1 MRKSISEWSFPA
13 NMPLRDRMTL
23 AKEAGFEGF
32 EIGLNE
38 DDEQGSQSDL
48 GLLCVQSL
56 QEDAPRVVGT
66 ARRVGIEISGVA
78 CGLYWKYSLTADDP
92 EERNKATQ
100 VTEALLRGA
109 HMVGVDGV
117 LVIPGCVHASFIPD
131 FPIVPYQI
139 AYGRAVAA
147 MKQLAPFAEEL
158 EVSMGLEYVWNM
170 FLLSPLEML
179 RFIEEVGSERVGFY
193 MDVGNMMSTGFPE
206 QWIRILGDHIVRV
219 HFKDFKRSVG
229 TINGFC
235 DLLEGDVNW
244 PEVMAAFKEVG
255 YDGWCTAEMMPPY
268 QHAPDELIYATSRAM
283 DRIFAMAP

>member
-1 MRKSISEWSFPA
+1 MRKSISEWAFPA

-23 AKEAGFEGF
+23 AKEAGFDGF
-32 EIGLNE
+32 EVALNE
-38 DDEQGSQSDL
+38 DDEAGSRSDL
-48 GLLCVQSL
+48 GLLCLQSF

-78 CGLYWKYSLTADDP
+78 CGLYWNYSLTADDP
-92 EERNKATQ
+92 EERNKAMDISR
-100 VTEALLRGA
+100 ALLRSA

-117 LVIPGCVHASFIPD
+117 LVIPGNVHATFIPD
-131 FPIVPYQI
+131 CPIVPYKV
-139 AYGRAVAA
+139 AYARALVAI
-147 MKQLAPFAEEL
+147 KELSPLAEEL

-179 RFIEEVGSERVGFY
+179 HFIEQVESDYVGFY
-193 MDVGNMMSTGFPE
+193 MDTGNMMPTGFPE

-229 TINGFC
+229 TLDGFC

-244 PEVMAAFKEVG
+244 PEVMAALTEVG

-268 QHAPDELIYATSRAM
+268 QHAPDELIFSTSRAM
-283 DRIFAMAP
+283 DRIFDMAP